1 MKAVTAN
8 EAKTQFGDMLM
19 SVQRAPVQINKNG
32 KPVAVMV
39 SMDDYEQM
47 EDLKIQMLKERVQ
60 RAKTEIEA
68 GATIEGDAFFDE
80 LLAKITNSMGA
91 YRLTTDAGRDL
102 SAIREFTRSRWG
114 NEQSRNTLLNYAK
127 PSPCYLIIR

>member
-8 EAKTQFGDMLM
+8 EAKTQFGNMLL

-39 SMDDYEQM
+39 SMHDYEKM
-47 EDLKIQMLKERVQ
+47 EELKIQMLKERVK

-68 GATIEGDAFFDE
+68 GATTEGDTFIDE
-80 LLAKITNSMGA
+80 LLAENN
-91 YRLTTDAGRDL
+91 D
-102 SAIREFTRSRWG
+102 
-114 NEQSRNTLLNYAK
+114 
-127 PSPCYLIIR
+127 

>member
-68 GATIEGDAFFDE
+68 GVTTEGDTFFDE
-80 LLAKITNSMGA
+80 LLAKNN
-91 YRLTTDAGRDL
+91 D
-102 SAIREFTRSRWG
+102 
-114 NEQSRNTLLNYAK
+114 
-127 PSPCYLIIR
+127 